1 MEVSFGLV
9 TAEAPEVDAKKLAEV
24 LLDNTV
30 DKTRWK
36 TIILQN
42 ISKLLNVVRIR
53 PNLYEKGEKSGEKAC
68 VGALSLL

>member
-9 TAEAPEVDAKKLAEV
+9 TAEAPEVEAKKLAEV

-36 TIILQN
+36 MIILQN
-42 ISKLLNVVRIR
+42 ISKLLNVVVEDS
-53 PNLYEKGEKSGEKAC
+53 P
-68 VGALSLL
+68 GAINSKCPVYQHSY